1 MTGDAVEDDSDPDRT
16 REELAFGR
24 PVEWGAE
31 ADYGAV
37 FFGPE
42 KSHPFPPLPVGNAE
56 SLLENGYLDPG
67 YRHNDA
73 PPAGELIEWAR
84 SVQTRYRDHQ
94 FEVGLIG
101 YMVSPEREDARVALE
116 GVSVRSPG
124 PVPEDLRREVAKRF
138 SPDLLEVDDHA
149 VVLRWD

>member
-1 MTGDAVEDDSDPDRT
+1 MTGSHLEDARA

-24 PVEWGAE
+24 PIEWASEAE
-31 ADYGAV
+31 YGAV

-42 KSHPFPPLPVGNAE
+42 KSRQFPPLPVGNAE
-56 SLLENGYLDPG
+56 TLLENGLLDPE

-73 PPAGELIEWAR
+73 PPAAELIEWAR

-101 YMVSPEREDARVALE
+101 YLVSPERDDARIAFE
-116 GVSVRSPG
+116 GVAIRSPG
-124 PVPEDLRREVAKRF
+124 PIPTALRREVAKRF
-138 SPDLLEVDDHA
+138 SPDLLSIDDFA
-149 VVLRWD
+149 VEMIWD